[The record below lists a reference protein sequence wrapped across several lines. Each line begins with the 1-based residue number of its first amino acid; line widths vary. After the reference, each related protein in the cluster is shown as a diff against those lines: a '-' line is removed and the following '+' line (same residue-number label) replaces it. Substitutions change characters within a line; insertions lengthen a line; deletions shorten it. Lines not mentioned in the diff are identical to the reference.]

1 VIKSAFSSINNVT
14 NYSLKTEQQYIKLML
29 RAGIALDCHAVDP
42 GSNPGKDKASISEK
56 SV

>member
-1 VIKSAFSSINNVT
+1 
-14 NYSLKTEQQYIKLML
+14 ML

-56 SV
+56 SLYKYLKSVKTAKE